1 MANRPDTL
9 AYGAFAVAEDG
20 ALYAGN
26 NTNAA
31 VEQAKQA
38 TLAQEITDRAADTA
52 TCLRS
57 SAQTLTGEQQTQ
69 ARTNIGAASAAS
81 AASAADLTTE
91 TNERI
96 TADTGVRGLTATV
109 EATSTASQ
117 AYAIGAYFV
126 YNGLLYKCTVAIAK
140 GGTIT
145 PGTNCTATT
154 AGAEISTL
162 NQNLAGAT
170 GTFTAANSQITVDTG
185 VDWHKITLIQTTS
198 GSAFARLA
206 ILTTDFGWANIA
218 GTGYYEPTYAAAKS
232 GNSAIIPAVVFA
244 GWLGTAGTVR
254 WLAE

>member
-20 ALYAGN
+20 TLYAGN

-57 SAQTLTGEQQTQ
+57 SAQTLTVEQQTQ

-162 NQNLAGAT
+162 NQNLTVKEYSGAGFVLYKNDTTVKFCSTGYSTPGETAIPSEYRPKVDVFAPCYLSGGTINYALFSAT
-170 GTFTAANSQITVDTG
+170 G
-185 VDWHKITLIQTTS
+185 KISI
-198 GSAFARLA
+198 
-206 ILTTDFGWANIA
+206 
-218 GTGYYEPTYAAAKS
+218 
-232 GNSAIIPAVVFA
+232 GNSGDMTTTFISSIS
-244 GWLGTAGTVR
+244 WITA
-254 WLAE
+254 